1 MKGVTAKA
9 PRTGPAVCKVLARR
23 GLRPPRMTARKPEC
37 AGPTQVPTPRLNS
50 PLCRLPRGPPAP
62 QQPHQRLR
70 LPWGRE
76 GVRYTWTSPAP
87 STGRGHVQFL
97 RKNEKQHKGL
107 QVLAEE
113 GVDSGAT
120 RKPGSPPGPLWGGC
134 ATRGKATRLSRFR
147 GGVPRRRR
155 LFSQQ
160 NPHLEPPP
168 RRSAPRDAAGSPAR
182 ALPFSAPRACRY
194 FGNAGRRAETA
205 AVKQCGRKAGPN
217 AQPRSP
223 RERPPGVC
231 GERLRRPWRRVVCS
245 SISPFSACKRVPF
258 PVLPWNR
265 QMLLSFNPHSG
276 LARFV

>member
-1 MKGVTAKA
+1 MSDTPGRPRPPVLDVATSSSSERTKSSTKGYRCSQKRGLIRARPGSLA
-9 PRTGPAVCKVLARR
+9 PRPAHSGAAV
-23 GLRPPRMTARKPEC
+23 
-37 AGPTQVPTPRLNS
+37 
-50 PLCRLPRGPPAP
+50 PRGG
-62 QQPHQRLR
+62 RLH
-70 LPWGRE
+70 
-76 GVRYTWTSPAP
+76 A
-87 STGRGHVQFL
+87 FL
-97 RKNEKQHKGL
+97 
-107 QVLAEE
+107 A
-113 GVDSGAT
+113 SG
-120 RKPGSPPGPLWGGC
+120 
-134 ATRGKATRLSRFR
+134 

-194 FGNAGRRAETA
+194 LGNAGRRAETA